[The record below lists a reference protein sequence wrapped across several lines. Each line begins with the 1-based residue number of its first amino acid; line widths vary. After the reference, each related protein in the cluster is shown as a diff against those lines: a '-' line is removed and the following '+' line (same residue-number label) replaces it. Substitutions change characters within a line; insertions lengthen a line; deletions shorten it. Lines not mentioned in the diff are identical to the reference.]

1 MRRYIFWAIIFVSFL
16 GNFSAHA
23 LTQIESMDGVEVTVY
38 APDWIWQKSLL
49 NILVTLENSSE
60 ESLECVLEINLPEE
74 FADHFVYGNTEV
86 ENTTITI
93 PAGES
98 VRHAFTNIEASGGVD
113 LQTYDFSVD
122 ATINGA
128 TVVFEYPLT
137 TIRGPV
143 VSTAQWALFLPVIIC
158 VLWCGAFVVALRRFA
173 EPGAWRRASES
184 THDSADEAWMDEM
197 P

>member
-1 MRRYIFWAIIFVSFL
+1 
-16 GNFSAHA
+16 
-23 LTQIESMDGVEVTVY
+23 MDGVEVTVY

-49 NILVTLENSSE
+49 NVLVTLENSGTE
-60 ESLECVLEINLPEE
+60 PVECVLEINLPGELAE
-74 FADHFVYGNTEV
+74 HFDYPNADAES
-86 ENTTITI
+86 TTITI

-98 VRHAFTNIEASGGVD
+98 VRHAFTNIEALGGVE
-113 LQTYDFSVD
+113 LQTYDFSLD

-143 VSTAQWALFLPVIIC
+143 VSTAQWALFLPIIIC
-158 VLWCGAFVVALRRFA
+158 VLWCGAFVLALRRFA
-173 EPGAWRRASES
+173 EPGAWKKASEL
-184 THDSADEAWMDEM
+184 THDSAEEPWMDET